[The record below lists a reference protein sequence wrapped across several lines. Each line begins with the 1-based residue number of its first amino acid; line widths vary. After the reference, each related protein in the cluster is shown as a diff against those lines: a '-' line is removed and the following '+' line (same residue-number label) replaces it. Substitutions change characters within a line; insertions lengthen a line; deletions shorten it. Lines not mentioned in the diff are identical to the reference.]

1 MIVVVVLLAIVAV
14 VAIVLALV
22 TRARLTAQ
30 RTAATQA
37 AAAAE
42 EANRARDEAHARAEA
57 AETARDEATAR
68 ATEAEARAA
77 DAEARATAAEARAS
91 EADERAEAAEARAA
105 LVAEATDRSGLD
117 PGLLWSL
124 ERSRSERTWRHSVA
138 IGPDDTPV
146 FITTDHPLREAL
158 QVEVDAAREEVGAV
172 VELEVDVPAEV
183 TPAGSVL
190 VLRVAQELLA
200 RAIKAAEET
209 TLRVHAEGND
219 VDVTV
224 VATDEDGTTLPVA
237 ELTLP
242 PSVDVEPIEGGVRV
256 KGALPG

>member
-1 MIVVVVLLAIVAV
+1 MIVVVVLLAIIAV

-22 TRARLTAQ
+22 ARARLTAQ
-30 RTAATQA
+30 RAAAAQA
-37 AAAAE
+37 TAAAE
-42 EANRARDEAHARAEA
+42 ESGRARDEAQARAEA
-57 AETARDEATAR
+57 AETARDEATRR

-77 DAEARATAAEARAS
+77 EAEKQAME
-91 EADERAEAAEARAA
+91 AEARAA
-105 LVAEATDRSGLD
+105 EAEARAAEAEAKAEFAAAAVVRTGLD
-117 PGLLWSL
+117 PELLWAL
-124 ERSRSERTWRHSVA
+124 ERARSERTWRNSVA

-146 FITTDHPLREAL
+146 FVRTEHPLREAL

-200 RAIKAAEET
+200 RAVKAAEET
-209 TLRVHAEGND
+209 TLRVRADGSD

-224 VATDEDGTTLPVA
+224 VATDEDGTTLPVV
-237 ELTLP
+237 ELPLP

-256 KGALPG
+256 KRAIGP